1 MENNYILGVVVGK
14 IRLEFCL
21 LFGDKVLQQGEVMNE
36 TSEIRLAFGLLIK
49 DFHISNDQLIICA
62 EHSGQYNYPLI
73 YTCESGL
80 YKLWL
85 ENPGR
90 MKYYCSG
97 LQPAKNYKLNCKQI
111 AVYASRNSD
120 KIAMCQPPDS
130 EVEHLKQAYNEWVM
144 LEADSA
150 KLKFQLFE
158 MKNYMSE
165 DVFNVN
171 AKRLVDLIKGLEAAI
186 AAVEN
191 EIKCIFVL
199 NSHVAR
205 QMDLLTSIEA
215 ISWDVALKMIVET
228 DAFTRFENS
237 RQFCSHA
244 GIAPV
249 HKDLK
254 TNQRLQPNGIATKD
268 KSIKFLLNQAAL
280 SIMKK
285 DDSELKNYFYRK
297 VNEGK
302 DEKVVINAI
311 RVKLVARMFAVIK
324 NNQRYQPVFQEELQY
339 HHQ

>member
-36 TSEIRLAFGLLIK
+36 TSAIRVALSLLLNE
-49 DFHISNDQLIICA
+49 FHVSNDQLIICA

-73 YTCESGL
+73 YTCECEL
-80 YKLWL
+80 YKLRL

-97 LQPAKNYKLNCKQI
+97 LQPTKNYKLNCKQI
-111 AVYASRNSD
+111 AVYASRNVD
-120 KIAMCQPPDS
+120 KITMCQPPDS
-130 EVEHLKQAYNEWVM
+130 EVEHLKQAYNEWNM
-144 LEADSA
+144 LEVDSV
-150 KLKFQLFE
+150 KLQSQLFE

-165 DVFNVN
+165 EVFNVN
-171 AKRLVDLIKGLEAAI
+171 AKRLVDLIKGLEVAI

-191 EIKCIFVL
+191 EIKCIFVC
-199 NSHVAR
+199 NSHLSR
-205 QMDLLTSIEA
+205 QMELLTSIEA
-215 ISWDVALKMIVET
+215 IGRDVALKMIVET

-244 GIAPV
+244 GMAPM

-254 TNQRLQPNGIATKD
+254 TVQHLQQNGNATGD
-268 KSIKFLLNQAAL
+268 KSIRFLLNQAVA
-280 SIMKK
+280 SILKK
-285 DDSELKNYFYRK
+285 DDSELKSYFFRK

-311 RVKLVARMFAVIK
+311 RVKLVARMFAVIR
-324 NNQRYQPVFQEELQY
+324 NNQNYQPFIQEELQFQ
-339 HHQ
+339 HQ